1 MNGSAI
7 ALDLIK
13 FGLGHNQLVFTIYV
27 GSIKNICI
35 INLKMCKI
43 ENLNMSGN

>member
-27 GSIKNICI
+27 A
-35 INLKMCKI
+35 LKI
-43 ENLNMSGN
+43 YVL